1 MELMTSTFTLVIAA
15 AASVIIA
22 QAIDHISVNYISMFI
37 GVGIGLIPIL
47 NQHVASFDS
56 EIFME
61 LIIAPLLFFEGQKTR
76 VHNISRS
83 LKSIIGITVIMVL
96 LAVITAGFSV
106 HWITGIGIALSFI
119 IGSISAPTDATATES
134 VTNNL
139 KVPRKIAAALKSESL
154 FNDASGIILL
164 NMAIL
169 WFANGYVN
177 YGQTIRDF
185 LFSSVGGVVFGALF
199 AWIIIIF
206 RQTLVRS
213 KFNSLNAQNLIYILT
228 PIIIYAISEHL
239 GVSGI
244 IAVVVAGLMHNAESQ
259 YTSLLNS
266 RQVHMGRDLEG
277 LISEIF
283 NSMVFVILGLMM
295 IRIGRNRIFN
305 SDVWRWII
313 IGIIIYLANLLI
325 RYLYSRLFMRF
336 SNKEA
341 TIFSLGGVHG
351 AVTLALALTLS
362 PRFLGQ
368 DNYNLLI
375 ISEAVL
381 ILLSMIIP
389 TLIFPFILKH
399 KVNNE
404 DAIIKVNKLR
414 NEMIKRAIT
423 TIHRMYLPKRVKRQ
437 VIFTLMTQKQ
447 AVNTRQIMHAI
458 IRTINQPNLSED
470 ELYLQRLAFM
480 RAFTVEREFLEM
492 IGQRDS
498 QYRSYILKLYNEV
511 LLAESLIITENEE

>member
-1 MELMTSTFTLVIAA
+1 MELMTSTFTLIMAA
-15 AASVIIA
+15 AISIIIA
-22 QAIDHISVNYISMFI
+22 QAIDRISVNYISMAI
-37 GVGIGLIPIL
+37 GVVIGLIPIL
-47 NQHVASFDS
+47 NQHVAAFDS

-83 LKSIIGITVIMVL
+83 LKAIIGITVVMVL
-96 LAVITAGFSV
+96 LAVITASFSI
-106 HWITGIGIALSFI
+106 HWITSIGIAISFI

-169 WFANGYVN
+169 WFANGHVN

-185 LFSSVGGVVFGALF
+185 LFSSVGGVILGTIF
-199 AWIIIIF
+199 AGIIIMF
-206 RQTLVRS
+206 RQMLVRS
-213 KFNSLNAQNLIYILT
+213 KFNSLYAQNLIYILT
-228 PIIIYAISEHL
+228 PVVIYAISEHL

-244 IAVVVAGLMHNAESQ
+244 IAVVVAGLMHNAETQ
-259 YTSLLNS
+259 YSLLLNS
-266 RQVHMGRDLEG
+266 RQVHMGRDLQG

-295 IRIGRNRIFN
+295 VRIGRSRIFN
-305 SDVWRWII
+305 PDIWLWII
-313 IGIIIYLANLLI
+313 VGIIIYLANLLI
-325 RYLYSRLFMRF
+325 RYLYSRTFMRF

-362 PRFLGQ
+362 PKFLGQ
-368 DNYNLLI
+368 DNYNLVI
-375 ISEAVL
+375 ISEAML

-399 KVNNE
+399 KINNE
-404 DAIIKVNKLR
+404 DALIKIDKIR
-414 NEMIKRAIT
+414 NTMVKRAIV
-423 TIHRMYLPKRVKRQ
+423 TIHRMYLPKRVKQQ

-447 AVNTRQIMHAI
+447 AVNTHQIMHAI
-458 IRTINQPNLSED
+458 IRTINQPNLSDD

-480 RAFTVEREFLEM
+480 RAFNVERDFLEM
-492 IGQRDS
+492 IGQKDIR
-498 QYRSYILKLYNEV
+498 YRSYILKLYNEI
-511 LLAESLIITENEE
+511 LLAESLIVSENED